1 MRAIKGAAIAV
12 FALLAGLGSAQARR
26 GRKRRRRRSPRA
38 DPARPRRR
46 LDGAPSTAP
55 ALTKADVDLWLDGYM
70 PYALRTG
77 DIPGA
82 VVTVVKDGQI
92 LTTRGFGY
100 ADRDKRTPVDPD
112 KTLFRPGSI
121 SKLFTWTAVMQ
132 QVEAGKIDLDADVN
146 TYLDFKIPARNGKPV
161 TTRQLMTHTA
171 GFEEVVKALIFYDKP
186 EPQLGDY
193 LKKHVPK
200 RIFDAGVTPAYS
212 NYATALAAYIVE
224 RVSGEK
230 FNDYLDRHVM
240 GPLKMANTTFRQPLP
255 ANLVGRTPRL
265 RQARQAVEGLRDR
278 RSGPGRRGLVDRRR
292 HGPVHDRPPAGRRAG
307 RPAHP
312 VGRDGPPH
320 ALQPHRTRSTRAR

>member
-1 MRAIKGAAIAV
+1 
-12 FALLAGLGSAQARR
+12 
-26 GRKRRRRRSPRA
+26 
-38 DPARPRRR
+38 
-46 LDGAPSTAP
+46 
-55 ALTKADVDLWLDGYM
+55 LTKADVDLWLDGYM

-100 ADRDKRTPVDPD
+100 ADRDKRTAVDPN

-146 TYLDFKIPARNGKPV
+146 TYLDFKIPARNGKPI

-171 GFEEVVKALIFYDKP
+171 GFEEVAKSLIFYGQP
-186 EPQLGDY
+186 EPVLGDY
-193 LKKHVPK
+193 LKKHLPH
-200 RIFDAGVTPAYS
+200 RIFDAGTTPAYS

-224 RVSGEK
+224 RVSGET

-255 ANLVGRTPRL
+255 ANLAGTDSS
-265 RQARQAVEGLRDR
+265 ATA
-278 RSGPGRRGLVDRRR
+278 S
-292 HGPVHDRPPAGRRAG
+292 PASPRRASRSSVRP
-307 RPAHP
+307 RPARP
-312 VGRDGPPH
+312 RRP
-320 ALQPHRTRSTRAR
+320 ARTWAAS